1 MNEAD
6 TCRIHITPKL
16 QAAGWEDSPHTIREQ
31 KTFTDG
37 RIIVTGSKVRRGQQK
52 RADYLLYFLRD
63 FLIALVEAKGE
74 DELATD
80 GVQQAREYTQSFW
93 V

>member
-16 QAAGWEDSPHTIREQ
+16 QAAGWEDPPHTIREQ

-37 RIIVTGSKVRRGQQK
+37 RIIVTGGKVRRG
-52 RADYLLYFLRD
+52 
-63 FLIALVEAKGE
+63 
-74 DELATD
+74 
-80 GVQQAREYTQSFW
+80 
-93 V
+93 